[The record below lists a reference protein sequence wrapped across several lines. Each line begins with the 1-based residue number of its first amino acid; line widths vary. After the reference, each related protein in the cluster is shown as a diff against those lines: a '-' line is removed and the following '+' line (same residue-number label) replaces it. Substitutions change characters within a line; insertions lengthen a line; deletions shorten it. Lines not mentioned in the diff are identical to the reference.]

1 MGYAAVFIG
10 IGNPQPK
17 IIPIFKN
24 LTEEQGFFTSKG
36 FLPKVCINNQIS
48 TFHLKTLRAHFFNRM
63 DINIL
68 WYYFSFITDN
78 VLL

>member
-48 TFHLKTLRAHFFNRM
+48 TFHLKTRKNPIFRK
-63 DINIL
+63 
-68 WYYFSFITDN
+68 TDN